1 MNYVIMYILVDDLN
15 QFCFQV
21 SMKKQSLLLGVHV
34 LLLGVHVLLPGVDK
48 KQSLLSVLNQ
58 FCYQVSM
65 KKNQFCCHVQSMF
78 PGVDQVSI
86 QYLIHQMNTI
96 WTMNTTR
103 HKPEINS

>member
-34 LLLGVHVLLPGVDK
+34 QLGVHVLLPGVDK

-58 FCYQVSM
+58 FCY
-65 KKNQFCCHVQSMF
+65 
-78 PGVDQVSI
+78 
-86 QYLIHQMNTI
+86 
-96 WTMNTTR
+96 
-103 HKPEINS
+103 